1 MPVTYSRKEAIANAC
16 GPKGPA
22 AGKPM
27 GVRFS
32 LPVSLPIRQPFL
44 VLYTTSKRSS
54 RQFSSQLEARRKVLK
69 SPCDHSAI
77 RNSVV
82 CPLTSDL
89 RPLTSCCLLVP
100 SEVAGLPAANCQLF
114 SVVCHLSSVVC
125 PLTSSPRLGS
135 PRRSIPDSAWCLL
148 LSAWLKHFPF
158 RLLVR
163 PQLHQCGSPP
173 ARFRWGIIKC
183 QDSLVPRQ

>member
-100 SEVAGLPAANCQLF
+100 SEVAGLPAANWQLF
-114 SVVCHLSSVVC
+114 AVVCHLSSVVFF
-125 PLTSSPRLGS
+125 PYAPRSMPSDPQYTRTVKNGKDLFD
-135 PRRSIPDSAWCLL
+135 R
-148 LSAWLKHFPF
+148 LSQIN
-158 RLLVR
+158 
-163 PQLHQCGSPP
+163 QL
-173 ARFRWGIIKC
+173 A
-183 QDSLVPRQ
+183 